1 MKRVADRLLIAGVG
15 LIGGSL
21 ALALRQRGL
30 VGEIVGLGRS
40 RRNMRVALERG
51 IIDRVERDPARAAE
65 GVDLVVVAV
74 PVGAIAAVVAGLA
87 PHLPERAVI
96 TDAGSVKGPVVGA
109 VERTLGASA
118 SRFCGAHPIAGTE
131 NSGAAAATATLLEAE
146 RCVLTPTPRTSRTT
160 VRRTRAL
167 WAGAGMRVE
176 TLPAAEHDPI
186 FALVSHLPHI
196 AAFALVQ
203 TVADAGSASRALT
216 YAAGGFRDGTR
227 VAGSSPEMWADIFL
241 ANRRAVTKA
250 IDQFVGSCTRLR
262 NAIAAEDREALEAA
276 LADAQRVRR
285 RLSSPGHASARRR
298 RP

>member
-1 MKRVADRLLIAGVG
+1 VKRVADRLLIAGVG

-21 ALALRQRGL
+21 ALALRQRGV

-51 IIDRVERDPARAAE
+51 IIDRIERDPARAAE
-65 GVDLVVVAV
+65 GVDMVVVAV
-74 PVGAIAAVVAGLA
+74 PVRAIASVVTSLA
-87 PHLPERAVI
+87 PHLPARAVV
-96 TDAGSVKGPVVGA
+96 TDAGSVKGPIVAA
-109 VERTLGASA
+109 VERALGRGA

-131 NSGAAAATATLLEAE
+131 DSGAASATESLLEGE

-160 VRRTRAL
+160 QRRIRAL

-196 AAFALVQ
+196 AAFALVR
-203 TVADAGSASRALT
+203 TVAEAGGAPRALT

-227 VAGSSPEMWADIFL
+227 VAGSSPEMWTDIFL

-250 IDQFVGSCTRLR
+250 IDQFIGSCTKLR
-262 NAIAAEDREALEAA
+262 KAIADEDHEALEAELVA
-276 LADAQRVRR
+276 AQRVRR
-285 RLSSPGHASARRR
+285 RLAAPGPGPARRR
-298 RP
+298 RR